1 MKRYAWFALTT
12 GSIAV
17 LGAMLLAASFPEP
30 AADRAIWLSAALTLP
45 LQLGTFAIARRY
57 AVTGAM
63 HPGRGGG
70 GIMTG
75 WGIGAL
81 LRVGV
86 LAAYGLAGP
95 RLLGLPLAPALIS
108 FALFVFLSTVLEPL
122 FLTP

>member
-1 MKRYAWFALTT
+1 VNRTAWFALTT
-12 GSIAV
+12 GCIAV
-17 LGAMLLAASFPEP
+17 LGALLLATLFQDP

-45 LQLGTFAIARRY
+45 LQLGTFLVARRY
-57 AVTGAM
+57 AKQGAT
-63 HPGRGGG
+63 HPGGG

-86 LAAYGLAGP
+86 LAAYGFVGP